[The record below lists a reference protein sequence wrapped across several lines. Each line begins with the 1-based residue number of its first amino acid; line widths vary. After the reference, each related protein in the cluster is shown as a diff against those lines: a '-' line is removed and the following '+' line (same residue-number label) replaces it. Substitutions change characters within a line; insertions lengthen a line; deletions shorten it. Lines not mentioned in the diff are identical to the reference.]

1 MAEHT
6 LYIDC
11 DRATAVRSAS
21 DSTAK
26 ALPKFVQGDTLLLR
40 VYLLQ
45 DFSRSSAYTQ
55 LPTLDLTLQAALGT
69 RVGDETEYH
78 TQQFTWTPSAD
89 LTDPYFEAE
98 FPMSTAAITTLLG
111 SEESAYAFF
120 ELKYIRAGLPT
131 TVLSERVRVWAAV
144 IKEGGLVEAA
154 VPTPLSVEVANAT
167 YLRRTIQGVV
177 RLVSE
182 DGLKQADLYLDND
195 GTFHVDP
202 VA

>member
-11 DRATAVRSAS
+11 DRATAVRSAT

-26 ALPKFVQGDTLLLR
+26 ALPKFVQGDTILLR

-45 DFSRSSAYTQ
+45 DYSRSSDYTQ
-55 LPTLDLTLQAALGT
+55 VPTLDLTIQAALGT
-69 RVGDETEYH
+69 RVGDDTEYY

-89 LTDPYFEAE
+89 LSNPYFEAA

-111 SEESAYAFF
+111 SDESAFAFF
-120 ELKYIRAGLPT
+120 EVKYIRSGLPT
-131 TVLSERVRVWAAV
+131 TVLSEKVKVWAAV

-154 VPTPLSVEVANAT
+154 VPTPLSVEVGNAT
-167 YLRRTIQGVV
+167 YLRRTIIGVV

-182 DGLKQADLYLDND
+182 DLSKQADLYLSND

-202 VA
+202 VT

>member
-11 DRATAVRSAS
+11 DRATAVRSAT

-45 DFSRSSAYTQ
+45 DYSRSSEYTPV
-55 LPTLDLTLQAALGT
+55 PTLDLTIQAALGI
-69 RVGDETEYH
+69 RVGNDTEYY
-78 TQQFTWTPSAD
+78 TQQFTWTASAD
-89 LTDPYFEAE
+89 LADPYFEAE
-98 FPMSTAAITTLLG
+98 FPMSTAAITTLLA
-111 SEESAYAFF
+111 SDESAYAYF
-120 ELKYIRAGLPT
+120 EVKYIRAGLPT
-131 TVLSERVRVWAAV
+131 TVLSERVKVWAAV

-154 VPTPLSVEVANAT
+154 VPTPLSVEVANAM
-167 YLRRTIQGVV
+167 YLRRTITGAI

-182 DGLKQADLYLDND
+182 DGTKQADLYIDND
-195 GTFHVDP
+195 STLHCDP
-202 VA
+202 VV

>member
-11 DRATAVRSAS
+11 DRATAVRSAT

-40 VYLLQ
+40 IYLLQ
-45 DFSRSSAYTQ
+45 GYSRSSEYTPV
-55 LPTLDLTLQAALGT
+55 PTLDLTIQAALGI
-69 RVGDETEYH
+69 RVGNDTEYH
-78 TQQFTWTPSAD
+78 TQQFTWTASAD
-89 LTDPYFEAE
+89 LADPYFEAE

-111 SEESAYAFF
+111 SDESAFSYF
-120 ELKYIRAGLPT
+120 EVKYIRDGLPT
-131 TVLSERVRVWAAV
+131 TVLSEKVKVWAAV
-144 IKEGGLVEAA
+144 IKEGGLIEAA

-167 YLRRTIQGVV
+167 YLQRTIRGVI

-182 DGLKQADLYLDND
+182 DGTKQADLYLDND

>member
-6 LYIDC
+6 LFIDC
-11 DRATAVRSAS
+11 DRAAAVSSAT

-26 ALPKFVQGDTLLLR
+26 ALPKFVQGDTMLLR

-45 DFSRSSAYTQ
+45 GFSRSSEYVPV
-55 LPTLDLTLQAALGT
+55 PTLDLTIQAALGT
-69 RVGDETEYH
+69 RVGNATSYH
-78 TQQFTWTPSAD
+78 TQQFTWTASED
-89 LTDPYFEAE
+89 LADPYFEAE

-111 SEESAYAFF
+111 SADSAFAYF
-120 ELKYIRAGLPT
+120 EVKYIRDGLPT
-131 TVLSERVRVWAAV
+131 TVLSERVKVWAAV

-154 VPTPLSVEVANAT
+154 VPTPLSVEVANAL
-167 YLRRTIQGVV
+167 YLRRTISGAI

-182 DGLKQADLYLDND
+182 DGLKQADLYIDND

-202 VA
+202 VT